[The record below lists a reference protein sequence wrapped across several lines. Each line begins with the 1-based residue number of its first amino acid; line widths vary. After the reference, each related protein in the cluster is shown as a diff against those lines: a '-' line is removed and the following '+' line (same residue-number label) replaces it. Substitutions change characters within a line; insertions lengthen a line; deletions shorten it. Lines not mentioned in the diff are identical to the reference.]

1 MVAISG
7 VLSFLVTIATLGC
20 IYALLTIGLNVH
32 FGFTGLI
39 NFGHVAFF
47 AAGAYAAAIL
57 TMPPPS
63 QVAGAQYLYG
73 LDLPMLA
80 GYPVS
85 LAAAA
90 VAGGFLALLIGL
102 TSVRLSTHYLAIATF
117 ALAGIF
123 EDVLINEAWLTNG
136 SFGLNSVP
144 KPGREALGADLWAF
158 AYLAVSAL
166 LLLGTLVAVRRLTGS
181 PFGRLLKGVRESE
194 EAARMLGKD
203 TTRAKLKSFVI
214 GGAIAGLAGGIYAH
228 FVGSVVTQQFVP
240 NVTFTVWTA
249 MLLGGAA
256 SNRGAVL
263 GAFLLLSFQESTRFM
278 TTAYDAV
285 LDLLPAGAANAVSGA
300 FGVLPSHPSFIPSV
314 RFAVVGLLLVLVIRY
329 RPQGVLGDPREID
342 AIGEEGD

>member
-1 MVAISG
+1 MVALSG
-7 VLSFLVTIATLGC
+7 VVSFVVTIATLGC

-57 TMPPPS
+57 TMPPPAD
-63 QVAGAQYLYG
+63 VAGSQYLFG
-73 LDLPMLA
+73 FDLPMLA

-85 LAAAA
+85 LAVAAI
-90 VAGGFLALLIGL
+90 AGGFLALLIGL
-102 TSVRLSTHYLAIATF
+102 TSVRLSSHYLAIATF
-117 ALAGIF
+117 ALAGVF
-123 EDVLINEAWLTNG
+123 EDLLVNEAWLTNG

-144 KPGREALGADLWAF
+144 KPGRDALGAELWGVS
-158 AYLAVSAL
+158 YLVVTVA
-166 LLLGTLVAVRRLTGS
+166 LLLGTLLVVRRLTGS

-194 EAARMLGKD
+194 DAARMLGKD

-228 FVGSVVTQQFVP
+228 FVGSVVTQQFIP
-240 NVTFTVWTA
+240 EVTFTVWTA

-256 SNRGAVL
+256 SNRGAIL
-263 GAFLLLSFQESTRFM
+263 GALVLVTFRESTRFLS
-278 TTAYDAV
+278 TAYDALLDV
-285 LDLLPAGAANAVSGA
+285 LPTVGADALRAA

-314 RFAVVGLLLVLVIRY
+314 RFAVVGLLLVLVVRY
-329 RPQGVLGDPREID
+329 RPQGLVGDPREID
-342 AIGEEGD
+342 AIGEEGE